1 MKIAIDDGHGME
13 TAGKRTPAFSDG
25 SVMRENEFNR
35 AVVAYL
41 HDELIRNGFSVVLTS
56 PEDTDTAYATRV
68 QRANEAHADYF
79 VSVHANAFGSG
90 WNDAN
95 GVESFVYALHDAKT
109 TGLARCIQHELI
121 QATGLRDRGVKEN
134 PTLYVLRKTTM
145 PAVLCEC
152 GFMTNATEAKLLKS
166 DAYRKK
172 CATSICKGIC
182 AFAGKVYQEEKSPV
196 VHGPVIIE
204 NRTEDV
210 DLILWEGRN
219 YLSARDVGE
228 MFGYDVSFK
237 GSTPIFTKKK

>member
-13 TAGKRTPAFSDG
+13 TAGKRSPAFSDG

-35 AVVAYL
+35 AVVSYL
-41 HDELIRNGFSVVLTS
+41 HDELIRNGFSVMLTA
-56 PEDTDTAYATRV
+56 PEDTDISLATRV
-68 QRANEAHADYF
+68 QRANDAHADYF
-79 VSVHANAFGSG
+79 ISVHANAFGNG

-95 GVESFVYALHDAKT
+95 GVESFVYALNDAKT
-109 TGLARCIQHELI
+109 TSLARCVQHELVRE
-121 QATGLRDRGVKEN
+121 TGLRDRGVKEN

-152 GFMTNATEAKLLKS
+152 GFMTNKREAKLLKS

-172 CATSICKGIC
+172 CAIAICKGIC
-182 AFAGKVYQEEKSPV
+182 SYTGKVYQEEKSLV
-196 VHGPVIIE
+196 SIGSVIIE

-237 GSTPIFTKKK
+237 GSTPIFAKKK

>member
-13 TAGKRTPAFSDG
+13 TTGKRTPAFSDG

-41 HDELIRNGFSVVLTS
+41 HDELIRNGFSVVLTA
-56 PEDTDTAYATRV
+56 PEDTDISLATRV
-68 QRANEAHADYF
+68 QRANDAHADYF
-79 VSVHANAFGSG
+79 ISVHANAFGNG

-95 GVESFVYALHDAKT
+95 GVESFVHALNDAKT
-109 TGLARCIQHELI
+109 TGLARCVQHELVRE
-121 QATGLRDRGVKEN
+121 TGLRDRGVKEN

-152 GFMTNATEAKLLKS
+152 GFMTNVIEAKLLKS

-172 CATSICKGIC
+172 CAVAICRGIC
-182 AFAGKVYQEEKSPV
+182 SYTGKVYQEGKSLV
-196 VHGPVIIE
+196 SIGSVIIE

-210 DLILWEGRN
+210 DLILHEGRN